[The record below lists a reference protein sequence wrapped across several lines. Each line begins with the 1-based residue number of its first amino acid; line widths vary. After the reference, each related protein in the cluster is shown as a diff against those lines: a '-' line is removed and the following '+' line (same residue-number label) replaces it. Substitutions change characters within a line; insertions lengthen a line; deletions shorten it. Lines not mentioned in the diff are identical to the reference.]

1 MGHQVERSH
10 IMQGRW
16 SRLIGLVVTLAGI
29 ASIGAGCQNKLH
41 DENVALYRQNQ
52 ELQAD
57 VTRLRQELGQKV
69 DPAQLAQAQQEIA
82 ARDAKINDLQNQLRT
97 PQPGTAADN
106 SLAGIA
112 VTRDPRSGDITVDV
126 PGDVLFDSGK
136 ADIKPSARTT
146 LNKIV
151 AAIKKD
157 YAGKR
162 IMVDGYTDT
171 DPISRTKDQWKDNL
185 DLSAARARNVAKYL
199 TDEGIAARDIH
210 PRGMSDTNQ
219 KGSKAASRR
228 VEIVVAT
235 R

>member
-1 MGHQVERSH
+1 MSIRWIVLLMPLMGFVAAGSGCANKLQDTNTALSAQNRELQSEN
-10 IMQGRW
+10 
-16 SRLIGLVVTLAGI
+16 SRL
-29 ASIGAGCQNKLH
+29 K
-41 DENVALYRQNQ
+41 
-52 ELQAD
+52 
-57 VTRLRQELGQKV
+57 QELGQRL
-69 DPAQLAQAQQEIA
+69 DPAQAAQMQADLQASQQ
-82 ARDAKINDLQNQLRT
+82 KVNDLQNQLRQ
-97 PQPGTAADN
+97 PQPGAAADN

-126 PGDVLFDSGK
+126 PGDVLFDSG
-136 ADIKPSARTT
+136 AATVKPSARTT

-162 IMVDGYTDT
+162 IMVDGYTDS

-199 TDEGIAARDIH
+199 TDEGIPAKEVH

-219 KGSKAASRR
+219 KGSKSASRR